1 MEAMVALV
9 TPASVAAGVP
19 VLGGSS
25 PALAGCMAALHPPR
39 DILVPVDFS
48 PGAEHAL
55 DYACT
60 LAGKLDA
67 TIHLVNA
74 IGAGLPEL
82 NAALTDQMIET
93 LRTSAMAQLEQLA
106 AARKPTVRFGKLIV
120 QPGEARDAIL
130 DTVATVRPDLI
141 VIGSHGRR
149 GVSRLVLGSV
159 AEDVVRRAPCPVL
172 VVRAAKQD

>member
-1 MEAMVALV
+1 
-9 TPASVAAGVP
+9 
-19 VLGGSS
+19 
-25 PALAGCMAALHPPR
+25 MAAEHPPR
-39 DILVPVDFS
+39 DILVPIDFS
-48 PGAEHAL
+48 PGSEHAL
-55 DYACT
+55 DYACS

-93 LRTSAMAQLEQLA
+93 LRTGAMAQLEKLA
-106 AARKPTVRFGKLIV
+106 EARKPAVRFGKLIV

-130 DTVATVRPDLI
+130 ETVASVRPDLI

-149 GVSRLVLGSV
+149 GVSRFVLGSV
-159 AEDVVRRAPCPVL
+159 AEEVVRRAPCPVL
-172 VVRAAKQD
+172 VVRAAKHG